1 MKKSLIL
8 ISLVAA
14 SSLFA
19 EVVYV
24 HNSGSNAP
32 LEDYQY
38 SGQKKAILVK
48 EADNSYKRV
57 VTPAKPVD
65 ITVSES
71 KPEVVMSGATE
82 AQPMVKV
89 IEEKPK
95 VVAKPVV
102 KPAPKKAEDL
112 HLIANEV
119 KPKTA
124 AAVKLVAKM
133 DADRLTCKELKCI
146 HDPSDS
152 NTIARYNTGVSATLA
167 FDDKL
172 FKYATIYTNN
182 IAKAQKERDKIT
194 SKFSGYYDLEMVS
207 RKVLSSSKDKTVID
221 GVFKVVNNAK
231 KGTINVKATL
241 TKKWDRIG
249 LRDVVISDID
259 VIDVKIK

>member
-38 SGQKKAILVK
+38 SGQRKAVLVK
-48 EADNSYKRV
+48 EADNSSKR
-57 VTPAKPVD
+57 AIAPVP
-65 ITVSES
+65 ITVPEN

-95 VVAKPVV
+95 IVAKPVV

-221 GVFKVVNNAK
+221 GVFKVVNNSK
-231 KGTINVKATL
+231 KGSVNVKATL

>member
-8 ISLVAA
+8 LSLVAA

-57 VTPAKPVD
+57 VTPAKPVE
-65 ITVSES
+65 ITVPEN
-71 KPEVVMSGATE
+71 KPEVVTNGATE

-95 VVAKPVV
+95 VVAKPKPVV
-102 KPAPKKAEDL
+102 KKEEDR

-259 VIDVKIK
+259 VNDVRVK

>member
-38 SGQKKAILVK
+38 SGQRKAVLVK
-48 EADNSYKRV
+48 EVDNSYKRV
-57 VTPAKPVD
+57 VTPAKQAP
-65 ITVSES
+65 ITVPES
-71 KPEVVMSGATE
+71 KPEIVANGATE
-82 AQPMVKV
+82 SQPMVKV

-95 VVAKPVV
+95 VVAKPKPVV
-102 KPAPKKAEDL
+102 KKEEDR

-119 KPKTA
+119 KPKTV

-259 VIDVKIK
+259 VSDIKVK

>member
-8 ISLVAA
+8 FSLVAA

-38 SGQKKAILVK
+38 SGQRKAVLVK

-57 VTPAKPVD
+57 VTPAKPVE
-65 ITVSES
+65 ITVTES
-71 KPEVVMSGATE
+71 KPEVVANGATE
-82 AQPMVKV
+82 SQPIVKV

-95 VVAKPVV
+95 VVAKP
-102 KPAPKKAEDL
+102 AKKAEDL

-124 AAVKLVAKM
+124 AAARLVAKM

-259 VIDVKIK
+259 VSDIKVK

>member
-38 SGQKKAILVK
+38 SGQRKAILVK

-57 VTPAKPVD
+57 VAPAKPVE
-65 ITVSES
+65 ITVPEN
-71 KPEVVMSGATE
+71 KPEVVTSGATE

-95 VVAKPVV
+95 VVAKPKPVV
-102 KPAPKKAEDL
+102 KKGDR

-119 KPKTA
+119 KPTTA

-259 VIDVKIK
+259 VSNIIVK

>member
-8 ISLVAA
+8 LSLVAA

-38 SGQKKAILVK
+38 SGQRRAVLVK

-57 VTPAKPVD
+57 VTPAKPAP
-65 ITVSES
+65 ITVTES
-71 KPEVVMSGATE
+71 KPEVVTSGATE

-95 VVAKPVV
+95 IVAKPVV
-102 KPAPKKAEDL
+102 KKAEDR

-124 AAVKLVAKM
+124 AAAKLVAKM

-152 NTIARYNTGVSATLA
+152 NTIARYNTGVSAALA

-259 VIDVKIK
+259 VSNIVVK

>member
-8 ISLVAA
+8 LSLVAA

-38 SGQKKAILVK
+38 SGQRKAVLVK
-48 EADNSYKRV
+48 EAGNSSKRAIA
-57 VTPAKPVD
+57 PAP
-65 ITVSES
+65 ITVPES
-71 KPEVVMSGATE
+71 KPEVVTNGATE

-95 VVAKPVV
+95 VVAKPKPVV
-102 KPAPKKAEDL
+102 KKEEDR

-119 KPKTA
+119 KPTTA

-221 GVFKVVNNAK
+221 GVFKVVNNSK
-231 KGTINVKATL
+231 KGSVNVKATL

-259 VIDVKIK
+259 VSDVKIK

>member
-38 SGQKKAILVK
+38 SGQRKAVLVK
-48 EADNSYKRV
+48 EAGNSAKR
-57 VTPAKPVD
+57 AIAPVE
-65 ITVSES
+65 ITVPEN
-71 KPEVVMSGATE
+71 KPEVVTSGATE
-82 AQPMVKV
+82 AQPIVKV

-95 VVAKPVV
+95 VVAKPKPVV
-102 KPAPKKAEDL
+102 KKEEDR

-119 KPKTA
+119 KPTTA

-221 GVFKVVNNAK
+221 GVFKVVNNSK
-231 KGTINVKATL
+231 KGSVNVKATL

-259 VIDVKIK
+259 VSDIKVK

>member
-38 SGQKKAILVK
+38 SGQRKAVLVK
-48 EADNSYKRV
+48 EVDNSYKRV
-57 VTPAKPVD
+57 VTPAKPVE
-65 ITVSES
+65 ITVPEN
-71 KPEVVMSGATE
+71 KPEVVTNGATE

-89 IEEKPK
+89 IEEKPN
-95 VVAKPVV
+95 VVAKPKPVV
-102 KPAPKKAEDL
+102 KKEEDR

-119 KPKTA
+119 KPTTA

-249 LRDVVISDID
+249 LRDVVISNID
-259 VIDVKIK
+259 VSDVKVK

>member
-8 ISLVAA
+8 LSLVAA

-38 SGQKKAILVK
+38 SGQRRAVLVK

-57 VTPAKPVD
+57 VTPAKPVE
-65 ITVSES
+65 ITETES
-71 KPEVVMSGATE
+71 KPEVVTNGATE

-89 IEEKPK
+89 IEEKLK
-95 VVAKPVV
+95 IVAKPKPVV
-102 KPAPKKAEDL
+102 KKEEDR

-119 KPKTA
+119 KPTTA

-231 KGTINVKATL
+231 KGTINVKATI

-259 VIDVKIK
+259 VSNIVVK

>member
-38 SGQKKAILVK
+38 SGQRRAVLVK
-48 EADNSYKRV
+48 EAGNSSKRAIA
-57 VTPAKPVD
+57 PAP
-65 ITVSES
+65 ITVPEN
-71 KPEVVMSGATE
+71 KPEVVTNGATE

-95 VVAKPVV
+95 VVAKP
-102 KPAPKKAEDL
+102 KPVIKKEEDR

-119 KPKTA
+119 KPTTA

-194 SKFSGYYDLEMVS
+194 SKFSGYYDLEMIS

-259 VIDVKIK
+259 VSDIKVK